1 MDKSTKKIVAHHV
14 CQTQDF
20 GSKMTDNVL
29 EYIENGSMAPKF
41 ERDLL
46 TRFIADCI
54 DDNDEYDD
62 IVQNMEY
69 AIDQLN
75 KAIYSVK
82 KSKLLYDANLKYEIK
97 QPGYFTHAQL
107 EFFPKKVDDAIARGQ
122 SEISVCISDETN
134 GNVKFLHYMLIK
146 YPMKRDDSNTNFVT
160 FRINDDGEDY

>member
-1 MDKSTKKIVAHHV
+1 
-14 CQTQDF
+14 
-20 GSKMTDNVL
+20 
-29 EYIENGSMAPKF
+29 MAPKF

-62 IVQNMEY
+62 IIDNMEY
-69 AIDQLN
+69 AIDQLS

-97 QPGYFTHAQL
+97 QPGYFNTPEL
-107 EFFPKKVDDAIARGQ
+107 NYFSKKVDDAIARGQ
-122 SEISVCISDETN
+122 SELSVNISDETN
-134 GNVKFLHYMLIK
+134 SNVKFLHYMLSK